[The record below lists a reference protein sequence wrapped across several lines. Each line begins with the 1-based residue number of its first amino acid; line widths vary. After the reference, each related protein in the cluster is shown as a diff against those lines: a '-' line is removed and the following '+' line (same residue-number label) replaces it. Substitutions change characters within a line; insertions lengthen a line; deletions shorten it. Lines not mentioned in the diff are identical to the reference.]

1 MKSIFK
7 EARSARKESDATLP
21 RERREAFLGLGGE
34 LLVAEVAH
42 VLHQGG
48 RDVKRPAAGHVVRAR
63 VVLGLARGPD
73 PPGAV
78 GSFCDAL
85 TARRNLPACCLK
97 PPRRR

>member
-1 MKSIFK
+1 MQGKR
-7 EARSARKESDATLP
+7 AMLLLP

-63 VVLGLARGPD
+63 VVL
-73 PPGAV
+73 AV
-78 GSFCDAL
+78 HGD
-85 TARRNLPACCLK
+85 T
-97 PPRRR
+97 